1 MNGGGA
7 GARHD
12 VDGGGRVFDLGYR
25 RYAGA
30 REGRARARRALF
42 ANGVRTCFGLGRG
55 AWQKALMLLFF
66 GAAMAPAA
74 FLIIVNGLFSDF
86 GGVPDIIDLPGADEY
101 YRNVSPV
108 LLVFAAI
115 IAPELLCPDR
125 RDGVIH
131 LYFARPLTAA
141 DYVIGRWTA
150 FFAVSLALIYS
161 GQALLLA
168 GLTMAAP
175 EPLEYLRGNWL
186 DFPRSLGAGAAV
198 AVVTTTIPLAVA
210 AFTPRRAYASV
221 AVIGAF
227 VFTGIA
233 AAVLAESVGAWSMLI
248 DAGSA
253 QVSVNDII
261 FGTYDDSLDGN
272 LPAAAAIGWYAVV
285 AIVPAALLW
294 NRYRRIAE

>member
-7 GARHD
+7 GE
-12 VDGGGRVFDLGYR
+12 GRVFDLGYR

-42 ANGVRTCFGLGRG
+42 VNGVRTCFGLGRG
-55 AWQKALMLLFF
+55 AWTKALMVLFF
-66 GAAMAPAA
+66 GATMAPAA
-74 FLIIVNGLFSDF
+74 LLIIVNGLLGDAVDNFI
-86 GGVPDIIDLPGADEY
+86 VLPGADEY

-108 LLVFAAI
+108 LIIFAAI

-125 RDGVIH
+125 REGVIH

-175 EPLEYLRGNWL
+175 DPLEYLRENWL

-198 AVVTTTIPLAVA
+198 AVIATTIPLAVS
-210 AFTPRRAYASV
+210 AFTSRRAYASA

-227 VFTGIA
+227 MITLITAGILDENLSPWSRLI
-233 AAVLAESVGAWSMLI
+233 AVGSV
-248 DAGSA
+248 
-253 QVSVNDII
+253 QTYVNDII
-261 FGTYDDSLDGN
+261 FGTYDGAADDT
-272 LPAAAAIGWYAVV
+272 LPTAAAIAWYAVV
-285 AIVPAALLW
+285 AIVPAWLLW
-294 NRYRRIAE
+294 RRYRRLES

>member
-7 GARHD
+7 GA
-12 VDGGGRVFDLGYR
+12 GGRVFDLGYR

-42 ANGVRTCFGLGRG
+42 VNGVRTCFGLGRG
-55 AWQKALMLLFF
+55 AWTKALMVLFF
-66 GAAMAPAA
+66 GATMAPAA
-74 FLIIVNGLFSDF
+74 ILILINGLL
-86 GGVPDIIDLPGADEY
+86 GGAVDNFIDLPGADEY
-101 YRNVSPV
+101 YRSVSPV
-108 LLVFAAI
+108 LIIFAAI

-125 RDGVIH
+125 REGVIH

-150 FFAVSLALIYS
+150 FFAVSLALVYS

-175 EPLEYLRGNWL
+175 DPLEYLRENWL

-198 AVVTTTIPLAVA
+198 AVIATTLPLAVS
-210 AFTPRRAYASV
+210 AFTSRRAYASA

-227 VFTGIA
+227 TLTLITAGI
-233 AAVLAESVGAWSMLI
+233 LDENLSPWSRLI
-248 DAGSA
+248 DVGSV
-253 QVSVNDII
+253 QTYVNDII
-261 FGTYDDSLDGN
+261 FGTYDGAADDT
-272 LPAAAAIGWYAVV
+272 LPTAAAIAWYAVV
-285 AIVPAALLW
+285 AIVPAWLLW
-294 NRYRRIAE
+294 RRYRRLET

>member
-7 GARHD
+7 GAAD
-12 VDGGGRVFDLGYR
+12 GGRVFDLGYR

-42 ANGVRTCFGLGRG
+42 VNGVRTCVGLGRG
-55 AWQKALMLLFF
+55 AWTKALMILFF

-74 FLIIVNGLFSDF
+74 GIVMFSGLLSDV
-86 GGVPDIIDLPGADEY
+86 GGVPDMRDLPGAGEY
-101 YRNVSPV
+101 YGTVSRV
-108 LLVFAAI
+108 MLIFGAI

-141 DYVIGRWTA
+141 DYVIGRWAA
-150 FFAVSLALIYS
+150 FFAVSLALLYS
-161 GQALLLA
+161 GQAILLA

-186 DFPRSLGAGAAV
+186 DFPRSLGAGVAV
-198 AVVTTTIPLAVA
+198 AVIAATIPLAVA

-221 AVIGAF
+221 AVIGALTL
-227 VFTGIA
+227 TGIIA
-233 AAVLAESVGAWSMLI
+233 AALNESLAPYSRLI
-248 DAGSA
+248 DVGSA
-253 QVSVNDII
+253 QTVMNNII
-261 FGTYDDSLDGN
+261 FGTYDDSAGGPVPL
-272 LPAAAAIGWYAVV
+272 LPTWAAIAWYAAV
-285 AIVPAALLW
+285 AVVPAGLLW
-294 NRYRRIAE
+294 HRYRRLAE

>member
-7 GARHD
+7 DAGA
-12 VDGGGRVFDLGYR
+12 GRVFDLGYR

-42 ANGVRTCFGLGRG
+42 VNGVRTCFGLGRG
-55 AWQKALMLLFF
+55 AWTKALMILFF
-66 GAAMAPAA
+66 GATMAPAA
-74 FLIIVNGLFSDF
+74 VLIMVGGLFGGAVDDF
-86 GGVPDIIDLPGADEY
+86 LDLPGADEY
-101 YRNVSPV
+101 YSTVSPI

-125 RDGVIH
+125 REGVIH

-175 EPLEYLRGNWL
+175 DPTEYLRENWL

-198 AVVTTTIPLAVA
+198 AVIATTLPLAVS
-210 AFTPRRAYASV
+210 AFTSRRAYASA

-227 VFTGIA
+227 TLTLITAGILDEN
-233 AAVLAESVGAWSMLI
+233 LAPWSRLI
-248 DAGSA
+248 DVGSV
-253 QVSVNDII
+253 QTHMNDII
-261 FGTYDDSLDGN
+261 FGTYDGSADN
-272 LPAAAAIGWYAVV
+272 TLPTAAAVAWYLVV
-285 AIVPAALLW
+285 AAVPAWLLW
-294 NRYRRIAE
+294 RRYRGLAA